1 MARDFVDLPLEAY
14 LDELG
19 RETRV
24 PGSGPAAALTT
35 AAAASLV
42 AMAARFLRKEW
53 QEART
58 VVIQAETLRRRAVD
72 LAREDAAVLAAFI
85 SERDS
90 PKDARQE
97 ARDFQLGRSLE
108 RAADVPLA
116 IAATASDV
124 ALLAAHVAEHAQ
136 HDVRAD
142 AAGAA
147 LLAHGAA
154 RAAAHLVEINL
165 AAAGDDERS
174 RSAEAFERT
183 AADAVRR
190 ALAAG

>member
-1 MARDFVDLPLEAY
+1 MGRDFVDLPFPEY
-14 LDELG
+14 LDELA

-35 AAAASLV
+35 AAAAALV

-53 QEART
+53 DEAHT
-58 VVIQAETLRRRAVD
+58 SVIQAETLRRRAVD
-72 LAREDAAVLAAFI
+72 LAREDAVALSAFI
-85 SERDS
+85 SERDK
-90 PKDARQE
+90 PAEKRQE

-124 ALLAAHVAEHAQ
+124 ALLAAHVAEHAE
-136 HDVRAD
+136 HDIRAD

-154 RAAAHLVEINL
+154 RAAAHLVAINL
-165 AAAGDDERS
+165 AAGSDDERS
-174 RSAEAFERT
+174 RAAARFERT
-183 AADAVRR
+183 AADAAAS